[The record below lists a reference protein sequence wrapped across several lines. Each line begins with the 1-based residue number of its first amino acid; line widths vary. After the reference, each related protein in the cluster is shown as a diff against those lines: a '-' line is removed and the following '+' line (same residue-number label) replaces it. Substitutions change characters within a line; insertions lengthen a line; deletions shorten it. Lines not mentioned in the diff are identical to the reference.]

1 MIYSAATT
9 TVILFAYANFRVKL
23 QSKKPRFVY
32 QEPHLFVTNEESFP
46 ETRIGQGAKGRGEE
60 RRSRGG
66 RREEEIRVE
75 RSACRM
81 PREERRREGRKRG
94 ELPSVSS
101 YAFPGKALGDL

>member
-1 MIYSAATT
+1 MTATA
-9 TVILFAYANFRVKL
+9 ILFAYANFHVKL

-46 ETRIGQGAKGRGEE
+46 ETRIGQEAKERGRG

-75 RSACRM
+75 RNAYVHRT
-81 PREERRREGRKRG
+81 PREE
-94 ELPSVSS
+94 
-101 YAFPGKALGDL
+101 